1 MSPSGRKPD
10 MTKITAGTWVEIEK
24 IILTPEQRAPTLP
37 EDTKKVPYVLNVSGF
52 LLEDAELGSEV
63 RIRTL
68 IGRELEGTLKTV
80 NPSYEHTFGKVVPEL
95 LRIGLKEEG

>member
-1 MSPSGRKPD
+1 
-10 MTKITAGTWVEIEK
+10 MTQIKAGTWVEIEK

-52 LLEDAELGSEV
+52 LLADAEVGSPA

-80 NPSYEHTFGKVVPEL
+80 NPSYAHTFGKVVPEL
-95 LRIGLKEEG
+95 LTIGLEEDE

>member
-1 MSPSGRKPD
+1 
-10 MTKITAGTWVEIEK
+10 MTWIKAGTWVEIEE

-52 LLEDAELGSEV
+52 LLADTEV
-63 RIRTL
+63 GAPARIRTL

-80 NPSYEHTFGKVVPEL
+80 NPSYMHTFGKVVPEL
-95 LRIGLKEEG
+95 LTIGLEKNA

>member
-1 MSPSGRKPD
+1 
-10 MTKITAGTWVEIEK
+10 MTQIKAGTWVEIEK

-37 EDTKKVPYVLNVSGF
+37 EDTKKVPYMLNASGF
-52 LLEDAELGSEV
+52 LIADAEVGSPA

-80 NPSYEHTFGKVVPEL
+80 NPSYAHTFGKVVPEL
-95 LRIGLKEEG
+95 LTIGLEEDV